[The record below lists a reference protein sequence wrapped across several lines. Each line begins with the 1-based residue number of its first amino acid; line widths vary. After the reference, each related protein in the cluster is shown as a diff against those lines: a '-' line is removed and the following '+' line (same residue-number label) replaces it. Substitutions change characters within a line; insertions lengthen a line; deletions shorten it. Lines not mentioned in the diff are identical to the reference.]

1 MARKKKIRINAVK
14 NFTNVFC
21 NEEIFQNFFNKVNKE
36 VILELGCGKGEYTLA
51 LAEKFSN
58 KFFIGIDIKAD
69 RIWHGAK
76 QALEKNLENVVFLQI
91 NILNL
96 EKFLKSNAISEIWI
110 TFPDPQ
116 PKERNEK
123 RRLTHP
129 KFLEIY
135 KKILKPNGIIHLK
148 TDHEGLFKFT
158 LDILK
163 NENPNFGFE
172 ILKAYENIYEKNLK
186 NEILEIQTR
195 YEKKHLEMG
204 AKIKYLSFQKL

>member
-51 LAEKFSN
+51 LS
-58 KFFIGIDIKAD
+58 
-69 RIWHGAK
+69 
-76 QALEKNLENVVFLQI
+76 
-91 NILNL
+91 